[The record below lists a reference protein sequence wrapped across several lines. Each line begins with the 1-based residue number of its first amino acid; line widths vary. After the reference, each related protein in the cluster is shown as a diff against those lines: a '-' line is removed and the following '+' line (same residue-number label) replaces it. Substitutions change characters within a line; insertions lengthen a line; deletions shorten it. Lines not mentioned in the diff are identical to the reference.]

1 MMMSTHVRSYKF
13 VLSVAEIR
21 NNSFDVEK
29 PSKRRRY
36 SDEESS
42 SFHSPH
48 IDVPL
53 DTASELQHSTSSYST
68 GNQHT
73 STTEVWKPQEPVRP
87 VKLVTYKKRFKS
99 TPANRGKVNE
109 PLKLAP
115 KVTHIDSSS
124 TKVIEPMPSSIADS
138 LSIKTEHEG
147 LDITAD
153 SVQGN
158 EITETVRTS
167 DITNTNNTVLKVE
180 PNYSDDI
187 EVLGVEPGTGTE
199 ESQADRSQESTET
212 SAMNSS
218 YNDQS
223 GMNSSYDQ
231 SGMNSSYDQSG
242 MNSSYDQSF
251 SIGDN
256 TTGPNTSM
264 GELSLSQAG

>member
-1 MMMSTHVRSYKF
+1 MMSTHVRSHTSL
-13 VLSVAEIR
+13 LSVAEIR

-36 SDEESS
+36 SDDESS

-53 DTASELQHSTSSYST
+53 DTGSEPQHSISYST
-68 GNQHT
+68 GNQHV
-73 STTEVWKPQEPVRP
+73 STTEVWEPKEPVRP

-99 TPANRGKVNE
+99 TPVNRGKVSE
-109 PLKLAP
+109 PLKRVP
-115 KVTHIDSSS
+115 KVTHTGSSS
-124 TKVIEPMPSSIADS
+124 TKVIEPMPSSFTDS
-138 LSIKTEHEG
+138 VSIKTEHEG
-147 LDITAD
+147 VDITAD

-158 EITETVRTS
+158 MITDTVSAS
-167 DITNTNNTVLKVE
+167 DITNNTVIKVE
-180 PNYSDDI
+180 PDYSDDI

-199 ESQADRSQESTET
+199 ESQADCSQESTET
-212 SAMNSS
+212 S
-218 YNDQS
+218 
-223 GMNSSYDQ
+223 GVNSSYDQ

-242 MNSSYDQSF
+242 INSSYDQSF

-256 TTGPNTSM
+256 STGPNTST